1 MCYHIFSEYYFG
13 KNKTSNSFLLISSAR
28 FLDAEVHFM
37 IKLQSLF
44 YGGKQ
49 YMLFVL
55 FCFVLRRVCV
65 HVMEK
70 VD

>member
-1 MCYHIFSEYYFG
+1 MCFHIFSEYYFG

-44 YGGKQ
+44 YGGKL
-49 YMLFVL
+49 YMLGLVV
-55 FCFVLRRVCV
+55 FVLRRVCV